1 MSTQKEIAAH
11 LDLSERRV
19 RVLIKEGVLPSS
31 KGRGGL
37 DVDQCRVSYIGYLR
51 GVSNGQ
57 VVIDGSDQGENE
69 NLKDLI
75 DAETHRKLKREN
87 DEADQIVAPVEL
99 LTEALEKS
107 ANIIMPVLESLPLEV
122 KRNFPEVTG
131 GQIRLV
137 KKAVAVCRNAIADM
151 ELILDN

>member
-1 MSTQKEIAAH
+1 MSGQTKRKKSNKSDYRDLLVKE
-11 LDLSERRV
+11 
-19 RVLIKEGVLPSS
+19 
-31 KGRGGL
+31 
-37 DVDQCRVSYIGYLR
+37 
-51 GVSNGQ
+51 N
-57 VVIDGSDQGENE
+57 
-69 NLKDLI
+69 
-75 DAETHRKLKREN
+75 HREKKREN
-87 DEADQIVAPVEL
+87 DIADKLVAPVEL

-151 ELILDN
+151 ELILDD